1 MHITLLPLADIDAS
15 ALPRDRTA
23 LDPAALA
30 LLQRSILAEGLRQ
43 PVEVFPLEGAIPYA
57 LISGLRRLT
66 VFRTLA
72 PHLTRFA
79 TIPAFIRT
87 PPDIPAALAAM
98 VSENEARADVTPWE
112 KAQLIL
118 TCVEDGHFPTPDAA
132 LQGLFPYLD
141 KMARARLRAVI
152 MVVCELQEVLTD
164 GPAWSLRQLLRLS
177 TALKAGFGDVMQ
189 VALNQHH
196 LKTQSAQWEL
206 LQNILTEADL
216 SLKDPVAFQPAPK
229 RLSRPH
235 PRGGLTIRREWLP
248 NGWRLVFTGPEAK
261 GMMIESVFAEVE
273 RMYGPPPK

>member
-15 ALPRDRTA
+15 AIPRDRTA
-23 LDPAALA
+23 LDEGALA

-43 PVEVFPLEGAIPYA
+43 PIEVFPLEGAIPYA

-132 LQGLFPYLD
+132 LLGLFPYLTP
-141 KMARARLRAVI
+141 ANRSRLRAVVTVAAARGSAKRI
-152 MVVCELQEVLTD
+152 DWRQASRAVGYFPRTVRTTARVSQ
-164 GPAWSLRQLLRLS
+164 AWPFWGSRCSNWSRSLR
-177 TALKAGFGDVMQ
+177 
-189 VALNQHH
+189 
-196 LKTQSAQWEL
+196 
-206 LQNILTEADL
+206 
-216 SLKDPVAFQPAPK
+216 APSK
-229 RLSRPH
+229 S
-235 PRGGLTIRREWLP
+235 
-248 NGWRLVFTGPEAK
+248 
-261 GMMIESVFAEVE
+261 
-273 RMYGPPPK
+273 